1 MTHGRYFQADVG
13 RPDGQLPLSGP
24 VRPLPL
30 PLLPRPGAGHHL
42 PRTRRGGLFPR
53 PGVGNALD
61 AHQRREPFIDPDA
74 LLRVLES
81 ARRANMPIDYIETSA
96 SWVEEEQQARLILQ
110 SVKDLGVDTL
120 GLSIAPYIN
129 EYVPLDKS
137 LLLAELCHE
146 ADLTPLLWIDEFL
159 PDMTALPT
167 DRTHSREE
175 YEALFGM
182 NYWGQLRPRYALNMV
197 GRALITHEK
206 DMPVVPVTRIPHM
219 SRSCAELGGR
229 SHYHIDCYGNY
240 IPPGCPGLA
249 LPLEALGKELD
260 PEEFPI
266 YTRLSQDPRALL
278 EYCKARGFMPKGSYY
293 NRCHLCQDMRLFLY
307 CREPGVYKELAP
319 ASFYEAILR
328 ETAPKGAE

>member
-1 MTHGRYFQADVG
+1 M
-13 RPDGQLPLSGP
+13 
-24 VRPLPL
+24 
-30 PLLPRPGAGHHL
+30 
-42 PRTRRGGLFPR
+42 
-53 PGVGNALD
+53 
-61 AHQRREPFIDPDA
+61 
-74 LLRVLES
+74 
-81 ARRANMPIDYIETSA
+81 
-96 SWVEEEQQARLILQ
+96 EEEQQARLILQ

-240 IPPGCPGLA
+240 IPP
-249 LPLEALGKELD
+249 
-260 PEEFPI
+260 
-266 YTRLSQDPRALL
+266 
-278 EYCKARGFMPKGSYY
+278 
-293 NRCHLCQDMRLFLY
+293 
-307 CREPGVYKELAP
+307 
-319 ASFYEAILR
+319 
-328 ETAPKGAE
+328 